1 MIYDSHSLLCSWTSA
16 IPVDRL
22 FPGLATENNILL
34 KCCPNLQCTYY
45 GNTNEKKIKFPGA
58 ELRLNDSM

>member
-1 MIYDSHSLLCSWTSA
+1 MIYNSHSLLCSWTSA

-22 FPGLATENNILL
+22 FPGLPRENILL
-34 KCCPNLQCTYY
+34 KCCPNLQYTYY

-58 ELRLNDSM
+58 ELRLNDTM